1 MSIKLGLHIKLT
13 LIAWGVLS
21 FISINGSWETI
32 SIMFLHLVQ
41 QNSAIGRGR
50 LHAELTLKKS
60 SITFSKTWKKSRIRT
75 ACVIVR
81 DGINYHPIK
90 GAAVFNKRCRC
101 LFQKM
106 RVISINTKESKRMN
120 VLYL

>member
-32 SIMFLHLVQ
+32 SMFLHLGQ

-50 LHAELTLKKS
+50 LHAELTLKKV
-60 SITFSKTWKKSRIRT
+60 
-75 ACVIVR
+75 A
-81 DGINYHPIK
+81 
-90 GAAVFNKRCRC
+90 
-101 LFQKM
+101 
-106 RVISINTKESKRMN
+106 
-120 VLYL
+120 